1 MKTELFALQMVS
13 VPSYYGDAGAVAV
26 SISLR
31 PMVPGAG
38 VAAPYL
44 MTACGRSTKRFD
56 DLTAFVLVLAYN
68 IHIYITRFYDSTI
81 IMGPIVVRSLTF
93 HTNKRT
99 YGSYGDKYDTYFST
113 SFTNVN
119 G

>member
-44 MTACGRSTKRFD
+44 MTACGRST
-56 DLTAFVLVLAYN
+56 
-68 IHIYITRFYDSTI
+68 
-81 IMGPIVVRSLTF
+81 
-93 HTNKRT
+93 
-99 YGSYGDKYDTYFST
+99 
-113 SFTNVN
+113 
-119 G
+119 